1 LFICLKTHNNVDDIS
16 SLLQTKALF
25 KVKVGNCAN
34 KRATSD
40 GESKV
45 FKRYLVSQAK
55 TTKEGKIKY
64 YG

>member
-1 LFICLKTHNNVDDIS
+1 MTPHHYYKSRHFARLHWV
-16 SLLQTKALF
+16 
-25 KVKVGNCAN
+25 VYAN
-34 KRATSD
+34 KRATND

-55 TTKEGKIKY
+55 ATKEGKIKY